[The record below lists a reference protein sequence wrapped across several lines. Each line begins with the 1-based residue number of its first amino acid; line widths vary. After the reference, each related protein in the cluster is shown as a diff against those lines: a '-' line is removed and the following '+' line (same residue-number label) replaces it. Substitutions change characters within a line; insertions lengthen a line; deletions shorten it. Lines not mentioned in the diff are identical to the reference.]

1 MSVSERLATRNLV
14 LIALAAALSLCIG
27 VAAGVSPRYGVAG
40 ALGVTFAVAV
50 VADVTL
56 GLFLFTMLSFLEV
69 VDAGS
74 GALSFIKV
82 AGLILFVSWLAAQA
96 TRSQRDSRSL
106 LASSP
111 GVAIPVILFVSWSV
125 ISIVW
130 AVSSGKAASST
141 ERFVL
146 DALLFPIVFGAIRRR
161 DDIRWIVA
169 AFVLGAV
176 LSAGIGL
183 LQSGGARLAGG
194 IGDPDGEAALL
205 SAALMLDFGL
215 IATLR
220 PGSTTRSL
228 AILGAVIMA
237 IGLVDTGSRGGLVA
251 LGAGLVAAVLFG
263 GQWRGR
269 AVQVALVA
277 AVLVPFYLFV
287 LAPSAAVQHL
297 NENTTSGRTDLW
309 KVGLKMLQ
317 TNPVLGVGAGNFQV
331 AESQYVQQVGAITR
345 ADIIVDAPR
354 VTHDTYLELADELGI
369 PGLLVFLAIAL
380 GSISCALRAARLYE
394 GAGDPS
400 LGLLARMIAIG
411 LIALLTADIFISNE
425 YEHLLWLLLSL
436 PPAVLAVARSETKAK
451 TSALAR

>member
-1 MSVSERLATRNLV
+1 
-14 LIALAAALSLCIG
+14 
-27 VAAGVSPRYGVAG
+27 
-40 ALGVTFAVAV
+40 
-50 VADVTL
+50 
-56 GLFLFTMLSFLEV
+56 
-69 VDAGS
+69 
-74 GALSFIKV
+74 
-82 AGLILFVSWLAAQA
+82 
-96 TRSQRDSRSL
+96 
-106 LASSP
+106 
-111 GVAIPVILFVSWSV
+111 
-125 ISIVW
+125 
-130 AVSSGKAASST
+130 
-141 ERFVL
+141 
-146 DALLFPIVFGAIRRR
+146 
-161 DDIRWIVA
+161 
-169 AFVLGAV
+169 
-176 LSAGIGL
+176 
-183 LQSGGARLAGG
+183 
-194 IGDPDGEAALL
+194 
-205 SAALMLDFGL
+205 MLDFGL

-220 PGSTTRSL
+220 RGSTPRSL

-369 PGLLVFLAIAL
+369 PGLLAFLAIAL

-394 GAGDPS
+394 AAGDPS

-436 PPAVLAVARSETKAK
+436 PPAVLAVARSEAKAE